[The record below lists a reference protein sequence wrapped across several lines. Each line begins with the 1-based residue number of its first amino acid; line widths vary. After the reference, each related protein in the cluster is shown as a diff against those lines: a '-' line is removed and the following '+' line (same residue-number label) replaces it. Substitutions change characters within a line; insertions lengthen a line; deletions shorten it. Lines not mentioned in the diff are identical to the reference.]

1 MRTMRAHPLLIPPS
15 SEARLRPAISG
26 KAANSDALPFPD
38 IFARV
43 SYLRAKS
50 RESDSWTLWLSALK
64 RLVISHNSD
73 RQFDD
78 ILEHPSFSE
87 LDVSSVDNV
96 LAGCSIAEI
105 SVLYEYLLATEDMV
119 AKREHGQFFTPDDV
133 AQFMAEK
140 ADSFPHGIWLDPCCG
155 VGNLAYWLIARQD
168 DPERFLL
175 QSMRFIDLDAR
186 ALLTARTL
194 LTLAFQQSESHLFT
208 QLESAFRQAD
218 FLSSSI
224 EDVDFILM
232 NPPYVQSRPP
242 SDDYEAKSSRD
253 MYAYFLERS
262 LKVARGVI
270 AITPQSFTH
279 AKRHRDLRSVILR
292 YATHISIYCFDNVPD
307 NIFKGYKFGSHNS
320 NRVNSTRAAVL
331 VARRSQHSS
340 GHFRITPLLRWRSV
354 QRETMLR
361 SAERFLGQPR
371 RVGPELFPKIPPGLE
386 ALYEELLVTGTPL
399 GDTLSPEGNCE
410 LVVPTTPRYFI
421 SGVRRPL
428 DRASTRTLR
437 FDNEMAFF
445 RAYLTLNSSIAYFWW
460 RVRDGGMTLSQD
472 TLLTLPIDTSLDPST
487 KEARLLID
495 ELQRSEKEN
504 LVVKMNSGRANE
516 NVKHP
521 LKLVA
526 AINRMLTPR
535 YAERLLQLHANSNL
549 GHTEAPL

>member
-1 MRTMRAHPLLIPPS
+1 
-15 SEARLRPAISG
+15 
-26 KAANSDALPFPD
+26 
-38 IFARV
+38 
-43 SYLRAKS
+43 
-50 RESDSWTLWLSALK
+50 LK

-331 VARRSQHSS
+331 VALKRPMAAARFQ
-340 GHFRITPLLRWRSV
+340 ITPLLRWKAS
-354 QRETMLR
+354 QRHRIFE
-361 SAERFLGQPR
+361 SANRFLSTPR
-371 RVGPELFPKIPPGLE
+371 RVSPELFPKVPPGLE
-386 ALYEELLVTGTPL
+386 DYYESLRTEGIPL
-399 GDTLSPEGNCE
+399 GRTPSPRGH
-410 LVVPTTPRYFI
+410 LQLLVPTTPRYFL
-421 SGVRRPL
+421 SAVRRQL
-428 DRASTRTLR
+428 NRASSRTLR
-437 FDNEMAFF
+437 FD
-445 RAYLTLNSSIAYFWW
+445 T
-460 RVRDGGMTLSQD
+460 D
-472 TLLTLPIDTSLDPST
+472 
-487 KEARLLID
+487 
-495 ELQRSEKEN
+495 
-504 LVVKMNSGRANE
+504 
-516 NVKHP
+516 
-521 LKLVA
+521 
-526 AINRMLTPR
+526 
-535 YAERLLQLHANSNL
+535 
-549 GHTEAPL
+549 